1 MQERKERAM
10 RKLLYATAALAL
22 VTATAAHADERARRD
37 VGAVTG
43 AATGAATGAV
53 LGGPIGAAAGG
64 VVGAAIGAAAA
75 IPPDA
80 RTYVVE
86 HPVESVDINGDLSDG
101 YVMPENVVIYK
112 IPRQSRFGYVYVD
125 GRPVIVRLHSRKVV
139 YVGSVYHRDDNARV
153 ETRHVGR
160 YRAVQDDD
168 DSAVDGQPAY
178 DEPAYDGDDTTGAIP
193 DDEAPAG
200 VITYVER
207 HRVAPVDMEGD
218 VEEGYVVPRSV
229 ELVPVPDDPEYGYIY
244 LDSGPVLV
252 RRDTRRVIWV
262 H

>member
-1 MQERKERAM
+1 M

-22 VTATAAHADERARRD
+22 VTATAAHADEQARRN

-43 AATGAATGAV
+43 AATGAATGAL
-53 LGGPIGAAAGG
+53 LGGPVGAAAGG
-64 VVGAAIGAAAA
+64 VVGAAIGVAAAV
-75 IPPDA
+75 PPDA

-86 HPVESVDINGDLSDG
+86 HPVESVDVNGSLSDG
-101 YVMPENVVIYK
+101 YVMPEDVVIYK
-112 IPRQSRFGYVYVD
+112 IPHHSRFGYVYVD
-125 GRPVIVRLHSRKVV
+125 GQPVIVRLHSRKVV
-139 YVGSVYHRDDNARV
+139 YAGDVYRRDDNAGV
-153 ETRHVGR
+153 ETRHAGR

-178 DEPAYDGDDTTGAIP
+178 DEDTTDAIP
-193 DDEAPAG
+193 DDGPPDG
-200 VITYVER
+200 VITYIER

-218 VEEGYVVPRSV
+218 IEEGYVVPRSV
-229 ELVPVPDDPEYGYIY
+229 ELVPVPEDPAYGYIY